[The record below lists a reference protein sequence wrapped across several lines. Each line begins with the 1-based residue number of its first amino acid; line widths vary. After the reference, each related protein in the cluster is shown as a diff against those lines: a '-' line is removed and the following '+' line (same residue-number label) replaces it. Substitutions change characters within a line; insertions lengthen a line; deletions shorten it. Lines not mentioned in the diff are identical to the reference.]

1 MALLVLFVILMTVFV
16 CCGLNEWSQMT
27 DYSDRYPKNSK
38 E

>member
-1 MALLVLFVILMTVFV
+1 MALLVLFVAFMTWAV
-16 CCGLNEWSQMT
+16 CYGLNEWSTMT